1 MNDTHADI
9 PQPGPLR
16 IWLMASRPRTLGAAI
31 APVVIGA
38 AMAYDAG
45 AFHRVSA
52 LCALA
57 AALLVQ
63 IGTNFANDYLDF
75 VKGTDTDKRTGP
87 TRVTQ
92 AGLVTPKTM
101 RRATTLVFALIA
113 LPAAYAIYRGGWPF
127 LAIAVASVACGVWY
141 TAGPYPLGYIG
152 LSDVAVL
159 IFFGPV
165 AVGGTYYL
173 QALELPAQVIIAG
186 IAPGLL
192 AVALLT
198 VNNLR
203 DIEED
208 RAAGKKTLAVRFG
221 AEFAK
226 MEYLFCI
233 VVSCMAVP
241 LYFYGY
247 TGSRWFALVAL
258 LGLWWGAPAARIL
271 IDPAT
276 PEAFHH
282 ALARTGMALLFYS
295 GAFALA
301 YIL

>member
-1 MNDTHADI
+1 
-9 PQPGPLR
+9 
-16 IWLMASRPRTLGAAI
+16 MAARPRTLGAAV
-31 APVVIGA
+31 APVAIGT
-38 AMAYDAG
+38 AMAHDAE
-45 AFHRVSA
+45 AFHLLSA

-57 AALLVQ
+57 AALLIQ
-63 IGTNFANDYLDF
+63 IGTNFANDYFDF

-92 AGLVTPKTM
+92 AGLVTPAAM
-101 RRATTLVFALIA
+101 RRATALVFGLIA

-127 LAIAVASVACGVWY
+127 LAIAVVSVVCGVWY

-152 LSDVAVL
+152 VGDLFALV
-159 IFFGPV
+159 FFGPV

-173 QALELPAQVIIAG
+173 QALELPAPVIIAG
-186 IAPGLL
+186 LAPGLL

-247 TGSRWFALVAL
+247 TGSRWFALVAI

-276 PEAFHH
+276 PEAFHR
-282 ALARTGMALLFYS
+282 ALARTGMAMLFYS

-301 YIL
+301 YVL